1 MNLILDDG
9 QKIFENKSVALIG
22 PSSTLEKSG
31 LGKHID
37 DQYDVVCRINHHIPI
52 NNSVFIDYGK
62 KTDVVFTSS
71 NIIYNKYNEI
81 KNFLPNIII
90 FPRKQEFNS
99 KAIKVISDEF
109 PDKNCFIID
118 EKFNNEINEEIETIA
133 TTGMLSICYLLKM
146 NLSKIF
152 IAGFD
157 FYQNRQKYYI
167 KNESNIPINGKY
179 EEQINKYGFIK
190 YESEHD
196 MEKHIKYFNKLV
208 NDSKLNIKL
217 DSFLEKTISKFN

>member
-1 MNLILDDG
+1 MSLILEE
-9 QKIFENKSVALIG
+9 IFENKSVAIIG
-22 PSSTLEKSG
+22 PASTLENSG

-52 NNSVFIDYGK
+52 INSNIIDYGK
-62 KTDVVFTSS
+62 KTDVLFTSS
-71 NIIYNKYNEI
+71 NIIYVKYDEI

-99 KAIKVISDEF
+99 KAIKVISDDF
-109 PDKNCFIID
+109 PDKICFIID
-118 EKFNNEINEEIETIA
+118 EKFNEKINKEIGTIS

-167 KNESNIPINGKY
+167 KNKSNVPINGKF

-196 MEKHIKYFNKLV
+196 MEKHIKYFCYLITE
-208 NDSKLNIKL
+208 SKIDIKL
-217 DSFLEKTISKFN
+217 DSFLEKIISKFN